1 MRRRRSSY
9 RSRGRRSQIAG
20 RYRSRRGRSVRKYRH
35 LSRGGI
41 RM

>member
-1 MRRRRSSY
+1 MRHRRRFR
-9 RSRGRRSQIAG
+9 RGRRSQIAG
-20 RYRSRRGRSVRKYRH
+20 RYRSHRGRRLRNYRS